1 MEGKIYHIRR
11 SPTEQTIP
19 PRTALQ
25 LDQPNETW
33 ILQQNVVL
41 GTLLRLIL
49 HYAFKKNAV
58 SVFYDKRL
66 KKKKRDCLSYSTTV
80 QPTDCSSANTQGGF
94 LVDMVMARTA
104 LCRMRYFQGR
114 KKKEILRICFSH
126 VGFRKD
132 CLWTVCVVMAVV
144 PISLFTVS
152 GHRVVGLPGKRQAGL
167 KEGLFY
173 FRCEIA
179 PAL

>member
-1 MEGKIYHIRR
+1 MDPAAERGVGNIVETDTPLCFQEKR
-11 SPTEQTIP
+11 S
-19 PRTALQ
+19 LC
-25 LDQPNETW
+25 
-33 ILQQNVVL
+33 VL
-41 GTLLRLIL
+41 C
-49 HYAFKKNAV
+49 
-58 SVFYDKRL
+58 KRL
-66 KKKKRDCLSYSTTV
+66 KKKKRDRLSYSTTV

-152 GHRVVGLPGKRQAGL
+152 GHRVVGLPVKRQAGL
-167 KEGLFY
+167 KEDLFY
-173 FRCEIA
+173 FRCDIA